1 MHFEFS
7 KFGMLHLAMDMALLL
22 DAVAN
27 WMVAL
32 VLPQPWLHRRCRHPG
47 LLQDP
52 TVSSLVGSPLSS
64 VSLPIVLVAWPVSQ
78 ACLPTAAVLVL
89 ELVMKFYAG
98 HCLLL
103 LLALVNYSVKN
114 QLGNS

>member
-32 VLPQPWLHRRCRHPG
+32 VLPQPWLH
-47 LLQDP
+47 
-52 TVSSLVGSPLSS
+52 
-64 VSLPIVLVAWPVSQ
+64 
-78 ACLPTAAVLVL
+78 
-89 ELVMKFYAG
+89 
-98 HCLLL
+98 
-103 LLALVNYSVKN
+103 
-114 QLGNS
+114 